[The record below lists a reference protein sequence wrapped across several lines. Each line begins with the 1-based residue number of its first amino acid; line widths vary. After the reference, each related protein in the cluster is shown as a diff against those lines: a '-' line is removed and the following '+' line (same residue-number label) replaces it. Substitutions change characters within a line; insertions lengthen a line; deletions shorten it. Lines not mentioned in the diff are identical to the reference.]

1 MKPLRFAPD
10 EHLVSL
16 VSPNG
21 LEADQYRTL
30 RHVIEQKKPKDG
42 ALVVAVTSPEMGD
55 GKTTSSINLAASL
68 GQRSGSRVLLIDADL
83 RRPAVLPRLGVTSLQ
98 PGLADIVQDTERRLT
113 QGVYADP
120 RYNLV
125 VLPAGRRVDVTYE
138 VLKSPR
144 MVELLAEARLEY
156 EFVILDTPPAGIGP
170 DYRVLEGL
178 VDWTLLVVTAH
189 KTQRPFVEHAL
200 TLVDRQRLLGVVFN
214 GDTESLVSRTYSQYR
229 RYAGATIKGEK
240 SGSARS
246 GGDLQ
251 SPREGFSGNARPPR

>member
-16 VSPNG
+16 VAPNG

-30 RHVIEQKKPKDG
+30 RHAVEKKKPKDQ

-68 GQRSGSRVLLIDADL
+68 GQRPGSRVLLVDADL
-83 RRPAVLPRLGVTSLQ
+83 RRPAVLPRLGVTSQQ
-98 PGLADIVQDTERRLT
+98 PGLAEIVQDSERRLS

-120 RYNLV
+120 RYNLT
-125 VLPAGRRVDVTYE
+125 VLPAGRRVEVTYE
-138 VLKSPR
+138 ILNSPR
-144 MVELLAEARLEY
+144 MSETLAEARLEY
-156 EFVILDTPPAGIGP
+156 EFVVLDTPPAGIGP

-178 VDWTLLVVTAH
+178 VDWTVLVVTAH
-189 KTQRPFVEHAL
+189 KTQRAFVEHAL
-200 TLVDRQRLLGVVFN
+200 TLVERKRLLGVVFN

-229 RYAGATIKGEK
+229 RYAGTTTKGEK
-240 SGSARS
+240 NGPVR

-251 SPREGFSGNARPPR
+251 SPREGLPGNARSR